1 MMQMKQKMSQL
12 LVVDLQ
18 DKVLA
23 PIPNNHQIIETTVK
37 LIKAA
42 KTLDV
47 PITVSEHYPKTFG
60 HTVRSLRETLGDGAP
75 TVEKL
80 YFSCVKDEALR
91 HHFEEN
97 RDMGRGQVVMAGI
110 ETHVCIGQTALDL
123 LADGYEVFLVAD
135 ATGSRSQASTDLAI
149 DRLRQAG
156 VIVVHSEMVLFEWL
170 EKAGTADFKALLP
183 LLK

>member
-18 DKVLA
+18 DKVLS
-23 PIPNNHQIIETTVK
+23 PIPNSQQIIETTVK

-42 KTLDV
+42 KALDV

-60 HTVRSLRETLGDGAP
+60 HTVKALRDLIGKDVP
-75 TVEKL
+75 VIEKV
-80 YFSCVKDEALR
+80 YFSCAKDEALR
-91 HHFEEN
+91 HQFEEN
-97 RDMGRGQVVMAGI
+97 RDVGRGQVVMAGI

-123 LADGYEVFLVAD
+123 IADGYEVFLVGD
-135 ATGSRSQASTDLAI
+135 ATGSRSAVSTALGI
-149 DRLRQAG
+149 DRLRQSG
-156 VIVVHSEMVLFEWL
+156 VFIVHSEMVLFEWL